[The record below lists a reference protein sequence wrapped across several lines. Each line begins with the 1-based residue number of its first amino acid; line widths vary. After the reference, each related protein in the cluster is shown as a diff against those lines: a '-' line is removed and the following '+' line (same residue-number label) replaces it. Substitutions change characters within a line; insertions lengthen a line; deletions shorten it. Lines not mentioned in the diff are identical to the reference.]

1 MIVDGVDVA
10 GVEDVADGRVSQLS
24 PGRRIV
30 RGVPKKIVEEYGHSY
45 PKCSYCTLNNLMC
58 QCSTLT

>member
-10 GVEDVADGRVSQLS
+10 GVEDVADGGVGQLS

-30 RGVPKKIVEEYGHSY
+30 RGVPKK
-45 PKCSYCTLNNLMC
+45 
-58 QCSTLT
+58 